1 MTQYFRFV
9 PLAVTSALLASA
21 GVGCL
26 GHSQEI
32 EDATKNPGSS
42 SGAST
47 STGATG
53 GTGTGGTGTGGTGTG
68 GTGTGGTDAGTG
80 GSGAVG
86 GTGTSACDMVT
97 TQRWDMKTMPG
108 YTQPRDPKVDQL
120 VGRMTNTQKFY
131 QMMGSNDGHDMNY
144 NDIERSTD
152 VMLDDGTLIRGYQ
165 YRDAGRGNN
174 LAAPQVPPR
183 AADDGNN
190 FSTVF
195 PVESARAASWDT
207 ELEYDVGEAM
217 GDEVMASKNM
227 MLLAPCMN
235 TIRHPYWGRTQ
246 ETYGEDS
253 YHIGRMASAM
263 TAGIQQHVAACAKH
277 YAANNV
283 ENGRQNQDAVMD
295 EQTLREIYAKHF
307 DMVVEDAGVACV
319 MAAYNKINGIKSTVN
334 THLLRDILKAP
345 VAQGGMGFRGLV
357 ISDWWAMPGGQ
368 VGSLDATTAQ
378 KNSKDAVNAGLD
390 VEVPWWLNFGRLGD
404 VVGNGVDIS
413 LINDA
418 VGRILEQKFR
428 FKQAIAG
435 TDGFGLGTAKSALG
449 VGTTSASIY
458 YADHVQLAED
468 AEVKSAVLLQNG
480 LAGAPAVLPFK
491 NYANIAVIGAD
502 EDFTL
507 QSTTNPKSCG
517 ATTKGTCT
525 FHHATDV
532 NLGDRGSSRVNADPA
547 QSIGPFDGITAVGM
561 NGHGVTNVTKGTT
574 AADVGNADAV
584 VVVVGLTPGDEGE
597 EYALKTGGD
606 RKSLDLPAGQADLV
620 ASVLALGKPTVIIVQ
635 SGSIVNLPW
644 LQNTASPNQAT
655 IWAGYSG
662 MHGGKA
668 LARLIFADQG
678 ANFSG
683 KMPMAWPT
691 KDQLALLPFTE
702 SAQSTTMGY
711 FFGYRFY
718 DFKNMS
724 DGLVYPFGHG
734 LSYTTF
740 TYDTLQVPCQ
750 QVGQNAI
757 INVTVNVKNT
767 GPVAG
772 DEVALLF
779 VKGPKPASDTS
790 GAARPV
796 KQLASFAKVH
806 LEAGASAP
814 VTLPVRIQDLKHWQ
828 GDEKTGK
835 WVIDPGAYTVLVGP
849 SGADKDLTLMDTFTV
864 QG

>member
-1 MTQYFRFV
+1 
-9 PLAVTSALLASA
+9 
-21 GVGCL
+21 
-26 GHSQEI
+26 
-32 EDATKNPGSS
+32 
-42 SGAST
+42 
-47 STGATG
+47 
-53 GTGTGGTGTGGTGTG
+53 
-68 GTGTGGTDAGTG
+68 
-80 GSGAVG
+80 
-86 GTGTSACDMVT
+86 MVDS
-97 TQRWDMKTMPG
+97 QRWDKMTMPG
-108 YTQPRDPKVDQL
+108 YTQVRDPKVDQL
-120 VGRMTNTQKFY
+120 VSSMSPPQKFQ
-131 QMMGSNDGHDMNY
+131 QMMGSNDGHDENY
-144 NDIERSTD
+144 NDIERSLD
-152 VMLDDGTLIRGYQ
+152 VTLNDNTVIRGYQ

-174 LAAPQVPPR
+174 LAAAQVPER
-183 AADDGNN
+183 NTDDNN

-207 ELEYDVGEAM
+207 SLEYDVGEAM

-235 TIRHPYWGRTQ
+235 TIRHPFWGRTQ

-253 YHIGRMASAM
+253 YHIGRMASAL

-283 ENGRQNQDAVMD
+283 ENGRQNQDALMD
-295 EQTLREIYAKHF
+295 EQTLREVYAKHF

-319 MAAYNKINGIKSTVN
+319 MAAYNKINGVKSTVN
-334 THLLRDILKAP
+334 KHLLRDILKAP

-368 VGSLDATTAQ
+368 VNGLDPSTAQ
-378 KNSKDAVNAGLD
+378 QNSIAAVNAGLD
-390 VEVPWWLNFGRLGD
+390 VEVPWWLNFGHLGD
-404 VVGNGVDIS
+404 VVGMGVDIS

-418 VGRILEQKFR
+418 ASRILEQKFR
-428 FKQAIAG
+428 FHQAIKG
-435 TDGFGLGTAKSALG
+435 VDGYGLGTAKSALG
-449 VGTTSASIY
+449 MGTTSASIY
-458 YADHVQLAED
+458 DADHIQLAED

-480 LAGAPAVLPFK
+480 LTGAPPVLPFK

-507 QSTTNPKSCG
+507 QSTTNPKSCPVS
-517 ATTKGTCT
+517 KGTCT
-525 FHHATDV
+525 FHFATDV

-547 QSIGPFDGITAVGM
+547 QSIGPFDGIKAVGA
-561 NGHGVTNVTKGTT
+561 NQGATNVTKGTT
-574 AADVGNADAV
+574 AADVGTADAV

-597 EYALKTGGD
+597 EYALTTGGD

-620 ASVLALGKPTVIIVQ
+620 ASVLALGKPTVIIVE

-644 LQNTASPNQAT
+644 LQNTANPNQAT
-655 IWAGYSG
+655 IWAGYPG

-691 KDQLALLPFTE
+691 SSALSSIPFTE
-702 SAQSTTMGY
+702 SSQSTRMGY

-718 DFKNMS
+718 DFKNMN
-724 DGLVYPFGHG
+724 DQLVYPFGRG

-772 DEVALLF
+772 DEVAMLF
-779 VKGPKPASDTS
+779 VKGPKAASDTS

-806 LEAGASAP
+806 LEASANAT
-814 VTLPVRIQDLKHWQ
+814 VTLPVRVQDLKHWQ
-828 GDEKTGK
+828 GDDKTGK
-835 WVIDPGAYTVLVGP
+835 WVTDPGTYTVLVGP